1 MYRVGRIV
9 NDLRTG
15 RVAGIKE
22 QYMNKRKHDGFLK
35 YVYSKPVNTKALFEI
50 ASKTNQNLA
59 DILAEVDLDTLEEIP
74 EAFDEV
80 GERGEA
86 DLAFKVKAL
95 DGSEMR
101 FGLLLEH
108 KSSPS
113 NGIMSQIGKYAINV
127 MVDKSN
133 AEYGWLPTKA
143 IVIYNGTD
151 PWDPFAQY
159 KNIHAMYN
167 GRIPHFEFAFVNLAE
182 IDDEICLAHGNAE
195 AVIGAI
201 TMKYAFDMVKYESL
215 LPEMEKKLRTLPSSE
230 SACLVGK
237 IELYLRE
244 YIGPEAL
251 EVLKMA
257 FQSIGQRLGFV
268 SAGDEYRALER
279 KVRRME
285 SASKAKDAKIAE
297 KDNALAEKDRKIA
310 ELEAKLAKLQK

>member
-1 MYRVGRIV
+1 
-9 NDLRTG
+9 
-15 RVAGIKE
+15 
-22 QYMNKRKHDGFLK
+22 MNKRKHDGFLK
-35 YVYSKPVNTKALFEI
+35 YVFSKPVNAKALFEM
-50 ASKTNQNLA
+50 ASRTNKNLA

-95 DGSEMR
+95 AGGEMR

-113 NGIMSQIGKYAINV
+113 NGIMSQIGRYAINV
-127 MVDKSN
+127 MVDKGN
-133 AEYGWLPTKA
+133 AKYPWLPTKA
-143 IVIYNGTD
+143 IVVYNGTD
-151 PWDPFAQY
+151 PWDPLAQY
-159 KNIHAMYN
+159 RNIHAMYN
-167 GRIPHFEFAFVNLAE
+167 GRVPHFEFAFVNLAE
-182 IDDEICLAHGNAE
+182 LDDEICLAHDNAE
-195 AVIGAI
+195 AAIGAI
-201 TMKYAFDMVKYESL
+201 TMKYAFDMAKYESL
-215 LPEMEKKLRTLPSSE
+215 LPEIEKKLRVLPSSE
-230 SACLVGK
+230 SACLVSK

-244 YIGPEAL
+244 YISPEAL

-285 SASKAKDAKIAE
+285 SASKAKDAKLAASEAKLADQANALAE
-297 KDNALAEKDRKIA
+297 KDNALAEKDNALAEKDALIA
-310 ELEAKLAKLQK
+310 ALQAKLAEKSK